1 MVYEQIRKQKKLT
14 NLQRSRLNAIYRRL
28 IVGQATKEELK
39 QLINTKNERIVRDCI
54 SYIKKFYPVISL
66 SGDKGYRIA
75 KAKEDLKDAKHM
87 IASET
92 SRANEIMEGIVELKK
107 FVCKIQEEMEA
118 LCGNN

>member
-14 NLQRSRLNAIYRRL
+14 NLQKNRLNTIYRRL
-28 IVGQATKEELK
+28 IVGQATKDKLK
-39 QLINTKNERIVRDCI
+39 QLIQADERTVRDCI

-75 KAKEDLKDAKHM
+75 KSKEDLEDAKHM

-92 SRANEIMEGIVELKK
+92 SRANEIMDGIVEVKN
-107 FVCKIQEEMEA
+107 FVCKMQEEMEA
-118 LCGNN
+118 